1 MSKSKKDSPLK
12 YQSKNKESSLINLNS
27 QTSKCTL
34 LKSQSKIEKD
44 SVSLKQVVSNLTT
57 STKYNKQGNKNEH
70 K

>member
-27 QTSKCTL
+27 QTSKYTL

-57 STKYNKQGNKNEH
+57 STKYKIQGNENEH